1 MQGWY
6 IVTYGLAI
14 YLLNLFLGFLSPA
27 QDPEM
32 EGGPLLPMKDGEMMF
47 IRRVPEFKFWCV
59 TVLSFFLVSALFIC
73 LLSVCF
79 SRVVTYL
86 SNSSCFYITH
96 SHRLS
101 AFKAVALSILLSMFK
116 IFDVPV
122 FWPILLLYFFALF
135 FLTMKRQVNHMRKH
149 GYTPWSKGKKSYKNT
164 GKEKLD
170 KPSGSSI

>member
-1 MQGWY
+1 MRNC
-6 IVTYGLAI
+6 VVF
-14 YLLNLFLGFLSPA
+14 LFGVGAVHLFVVGVFLS
-27 QDPEM
+27 
-32 EGGPLLPMKDGEMMF
+32 
-47 IRRVPEFKFWCV
+47 C
-59 TVLSFFLVSALFIC
+59 C
-73 LLSVCF
+73 
-79 SRVVTYL
+79 YL
-86 SNSSCFYITH
+86 SYSSCFYITY